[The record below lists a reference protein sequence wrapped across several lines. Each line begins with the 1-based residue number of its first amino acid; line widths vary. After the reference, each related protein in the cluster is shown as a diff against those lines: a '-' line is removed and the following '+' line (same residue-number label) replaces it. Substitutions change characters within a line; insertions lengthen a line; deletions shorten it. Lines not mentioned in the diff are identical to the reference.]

1 MRTPR
6 LLAVLAA
13 LAALAAAPRAQPAG
27 GPADG
32 GPPSAHAVPFGS
44 AGNVLELELA
54 APAGPP
60 DGAALDGATVA
71 VASAP
76 PWLAFAARSAPAE
89 PSAEPGAPL
98 GVPVA
103 RLAFD
108 VSRAAPVGAPAEV
121 VVEVRSGGADGG
133 GAVLATHAVRLVVSA
148 PAALALGL
156 PRPNPSAGA
165 VAVPYEVPSAG
176 DVRVTAHDV
185 LGREVAVLAE
195 GERGAGAHE
204 ARLASGSLAA
214 GVYVVRVVA
223 GGEARVRRLTI
234 VR

>member
-1 MRTPR
+1 MRLPLR
-6 LLAVLAA
+6 LAA
-13 LAALAAAPRAQPAG
+13 LLALAA
-27 GPADG
+27 GPALAPGALAQDAAG
-32 GPPSAHAVPFGS
+32 IPPAHAVPFGS
-44 AGNVLELELA
+44 SGNALELELA
-54 APAGPP
+54 APDGPP
-60 DGAALDGATVA
+60 AGSALDGATVA

-76 PWLAFAARSAPAE
+76 PWLAFAARSVRAE
-89 PSAEPGAPL
+89 PSAEPGAPAGL
-98 GVPVA
+98 PVA

-165 VAVPYEVPSAG
+165 VAVPFEVPSAG
-176 DVRVTAHDV
+176 DVRVSAHDV

-204 ARLASGSLAA
+204 ARVAPGSLAA